1 MRQEQSIL
9 RVFVTCEAFFPNSP
23 EDTQSKIDIYDKLSK
38 LIESFDRP
46 QNVKFRSNRKK
57 RSIVLL
63 ADDEF
68 EIRTKCLKKLSTEVS
83 LANPDKNL
91 DAVNHIWSS
100 VINYINAVLGDAA
113 KGAKIATSKVTC
125 KEEKP
130 SNLSKKI
137 IGETRL
143 AKINENVKRSLS
155 PLGIVFE
162 YEHEGRRYMLALYS
176 KRPAETI
183 YSYETYKEQLPFD
196 LINIEYEKLDEPESR
211 IKDLYQV
218 KLEI

>member
-1 MRQEQSIL
+1 
-9 RVFVTCEAFFPNSP
+9 VFVTCEVFFPNSP
-23 EDTQSKIDIYDKLSK
+23 EDTESKIDIYNKLSK

-46 QNVKFRSNRKK
+46 QNVKFRSNRKQ
-57 RSIVLL
+57 RSIVLD
-63 ADDEF
+63 ADEF
-68 EIRTKCLKKLSTEVS
+68 EIRTKCLKKLSTEASIV
-83 LANPDKNL
+83 NPDKNL

-125 KEEKP
+125 KKEKP

-162 YEHEGRRYMLALYS
+162 YEHEGRRYTLALYS
-176 KRPAETI
+176 KRPAETV
-183 YSYETYKEQLPFD
+183 YSYKTCEEQLPFD
-196 LINIEYEKLDEPESR
+196 FIKMEYKKLDEPESR